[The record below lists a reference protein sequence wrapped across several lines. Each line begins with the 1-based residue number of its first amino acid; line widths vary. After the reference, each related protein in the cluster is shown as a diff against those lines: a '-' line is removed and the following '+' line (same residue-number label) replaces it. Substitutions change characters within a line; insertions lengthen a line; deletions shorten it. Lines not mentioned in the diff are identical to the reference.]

1 MELLL
6 QEIMEFG
13 LDPTNTVACVFE
25 QQRWKGSGRSN
36 PRFADDL
43 SLTLEMI
50 TGEKFQIVMAKD
62 NRVLISFGNETSAA
76 AIDNGEE
83 EKEQVKRTKSNPF
96 ANVAADVCCTLGEE
110 GGLIKDIASAAHYI
124 DLFGAGRWKFPVNM
138 LSAAKK
144 EQEERRKAEAEAKRK
159 AEAEAKRLAAEAEVQ
174 RRAEAKA
181 AAQRAR
187 EQKAKE
193 EAEAKAAKEAA
204 EAQAKEAKE
213 AQEAK
218 EEEEAKEDA
227 KEETKEEKDN
237 DAEVKADEP
246 AEKEEASPKITQEKP
261 EGAEELQPEVPQE
274 GAAEA
279 KPAPFLLPEE
289 ASPAREQEVAAS
301 PKTDQDPASEDV
313 APKEEHHLE
322 HEDGEMHEFNETAH
336 LVELEAEDE
345 EEHLHEVVEEPEEEE
360 EIEEELGPPINI
372 YKPVTPYEVN
382 WEIVEAPDPG
392 GSSSGGGRV
401 AARPGKVAKAK
412 VIKGRCQWRNPVGFM
427 CSTDVSEAMQYEP
440 WPNDMFAVYTTTQ
453 GGDSKDMSWVEGV
466 TLLSSE
472 EHNVIAFVLL
482 MAFLRDHQD
491 FWVDVDLM
499 DGRIYSMKG
508 PGGMELIPSED
519 QVLLSEDFDVIN
531 DLRKALSEAF
541 YSKAPPKITTVEQ
554 EEGIDFSGTRGKR
567 DDEPVPQVAAETRVG
582 EALDRLFEVLR
593 ESSTRFTSIDEATW
607 NQRIRLSK
615 SNRQVLPVHQ
625 ESNRKARQ
633 GSDEL
638 FTLFEPFLNIEE
650 VRAEAE
656 RREREEEMRR
666 RQAEEEKRRRKEE
679 ERQRKDEERRQKEA
693 LKRQQ
698 KQLEQQRREEDRRAA
713 KGKGKGKED
722 GKGKGKK
729 GQKQQ
734 QQQYMQQQ
742 YAQPQQPRQQQ
753 QQQQQQRQAQPKKGK
768 RGEQTAARSSTVD
781 PNTSVLQQPVMVDGL
796 PPPWVGVADP
806 NSGQLYYWN
815 QATNET
821 TWIRPGAPMGAPMMP
836 LNPGFQPFFYPQ

>member
-1 MELLL
+1 
-6 QEIMEFG
+6 
-13 LDPTNTVACVFE
+13 
-25 QQRWKGSGRSN
+25 
-36 PRFADDL
+36 
-43 SLTLEMI
+43 
-50 TGEKFQIVMAKD
+50 
-62 NRVLISFGNETSAA
+62 
-76 AIDNGEE
+76 
-83 EKEQVKRTKSNPF
+83 
-96 ANVAADVCCTLGEE
+96 
-110 GGLIKDIASAAHYI
+110 
-124 DLFGAGRWKFPVNM
+124 
-138 LSAAKK
+138 
-144 EQEERRKAEAEAKRK
+144 
-159 AEAEAKRLAAEAEVQ
+159 
-174 RRAEAKA
+174 
-181 AAQRAR
+181 
-187 EQKAKE
+187 
-193 EAEAKAAKEAA
+193 
-204 EAQAKEAKE
+204 
-213 AQEAK
+213 
-218 EEEEAKEDA
+218 
-227 KEETKEEKDN
+227 
-237 DAEVKADEP
+237 
-246 AEKEEASPKITQEKP
+246 
-261 EGAEELQPEVPQE
+261 
-274 GAAEA
+274 
-279 KPAPFLLPEE
+279 
-289 ASPAREQEVAAS
+289 
-301 PKTDQDPASEDV
+301 
-313 APKEEHHLE
+313 
-322 HEDGEMHEFNETAH
+322 
-336 LVELEAEDE
+336 
-345 EEHLHEVVEEPEEEE
+345 
-360 EIEEELGPPINI
+360 
-372 YKPVTPYEVN
+372 
-382 WEIVEAPDPG
+382 
-392 GSSSGGGRV
+392 
-401 AARPGKVAKAK
+401 
-412 VIKGRCQWRNPVGFM
+412 
-427 CSTDVSEAMQYEP
+427 
-440 WPNDMFAVYTTTQ
+440 
-453 GGDSKDMSWVEGV
+453 MSWVEGV

-713 KGKGKGKED
+713 KGKGKGKDD

-729 GQKQQ
+729 GKQQ

-821 TWIRPGAPMGAPMMP
+821 TWIRPGTPINAPMMP